1 MTTMAMLVVFEGIDG
16 SGKTTISNRVADE
29 LRRAGRSVRHA
40 REGGQFASRVTQSIR
55 DVCRDS
61 RNLALAPRTELLL
74 YLAREVQLL
83 EEIVRPALAES
94 DVVIADRFI
103 YTAEVL
109 AQHGR
114 GLPAAVVGPIIAAV
128 RAGDG
133 HAPAIE
139 PDMVIL
145 IDVDPSVARGRR
157 KIAKIVAGDRRSPS
171 RKGLAGSGMQI
182 RLRDGY
188 RVLAERDPQRWIAID
203 NSDADMDAQIARI
216 TALILAAQANGVGPA
231 IAEMRAALEA
241 AARGGPAAPVATAR
255 EALAAF
261 MAWVDHRARREPS
274 LAAYVLAGLYGPGI
288 DERRR
293 ALAPVAPRVLA
304 RGLRGLDDAVSWQLR
319 SQLRALA
326 PQEVAFSLDGPAA
339 LGDEAWALRRD
350 LLEAAPAEVAASLQR
365 LDLDAAWQLR
375 ERLWPIAP
383 DGVMMSL
390 ARVLGTRA
398 WQARE
403 RWLDLRGGSSGGI
416 LRSYE
421 GARIACRAITGLDD
435 ARAWEIRTLALD
447 GAPVASIASLE
458 GLLGEHAWAWRAR
471 HLDRAPK
478 AVLSTIAGIDDPRAW
493 TMRQATA
500 HRCREALD
508 SMIGLDHPIAWE
520 IRAACLDVW
529 PANVIKSLGPLVGHP
544 RGCDLLLRAL
554 ARHPDN
560 ISLLKQ
566 AATVA
571 TGGHLHP
578 NVLAA

>member
-1 MTTMAMLVVFEGIDG
+1 MAMLVVFEGIDG
-16 SGKTTISNRVADE
+16 SGKTTLSNRVADE

-40 REGGQFASRVTQSIR
+40 REGGQFPSRVTQAIR

-83 EEIVRPALAES
+83 EEIVRPALAEA
-94 DVVIADRFI
+94 DVVIADRFV

-114 GLPAAVVGPIIAAV
+114 GLPAEVVGPIIAAA
-128 RAGDG
+128 RAAGDTR
-133 HAPAIE
+133 APAIE
-139 PDMVIL
+139 PDMVVL

-157 KIAKIVAGDRRSPS
+157 KIAKIVATDRRSPS

-182 RLRDGY
+182 RLREGY
-188 RVLAERDPQRWIAID
+188 RALAERDPRRWIVLD
-203 NSDADMDAQIARI
+203 NSDADVDAQVARI
-216 TALILAAQANGVGPA
+216 TALILSAQANGVGPA
-231 IAEMRAALEA
+231 IAETRGALE
-241 AARGGPAAPVATAR
+241 REPRRSPAPPVATSR

-261 MAWVDHRARREPS
+261 IAWVDHRARREPG
-274 LAAYVLAGLYGPGI
+274 LAAYVLAGLAGPGI

-293 ALAPVAPRVLA
+293 ALAPVAPRILA

-326 PQEVAFSLDGPAA
+326 PLEVAFSLDGPAA
-339 LGDEAWALRRD
+339 LGDEAWALRRE
-350 LLEAAPAEVAASLQR
+350 LCEAAPAEVAGSLQR
-365 LDLDAAWQLR
+365 LDIEAAWQLR
-375 ERLWPIAP
+375 ERLWPTTP
-383 DGVMMSL
+383 DGVMASL
-390 ARVLGTRA
+390 ARIEGTRA
-398 WQARE
+398 WRARE
-403 RWLDLRGGSSGGI
+403 RWLDLRGGTEGPA
-416 LRSYE
+416 LRTYE
-421 GARIACRAITGLDD
+421 GARTACRAITGLDD
-435 ARAWEIRTLALD
+435 ARAWELRSIALD
-447 GAPVASIASLE
+447 SAPVAAIGSIE
-458 GLLGEHAWAWRAR
+458 GLGSELAWAWRAR

-478 AVLSTIAGIDDPRAW
+478 AVLSTITGIDDPRAW
-493 TMRQATA
+493 AMRQATA

-508 SMIGLDHPIAWE
+508 SIVGLDHPIAWE
-520 IRAACLDVW
+520 IRATCLDIW
-529 PANVIKSLGPLVGHP
+529 PSTAIKSLGALVGDP
-544 RGCDLLLRAL
+544 RGCELLARAL
-554 ARHPDN
+554 ARHPGN

>member
-1 MTTMAMLVVFEGIDG
+1 
-16 SGKTTISNRVADE
+16 
-29 LRRAGRSVRHA
+29 
-40 REGGQFASRVTQSIR
+40 
-55 DVCRDS
+55 
-61 RNLALAPRTELLL
+61 
-74 YLAREVQLL
+74 
-83 EEIVRPALAES
+83 
-94 DVVIADRFI
+94 
-103 YTAEVL
+103 
-109 AQHGR
+109 
-114 GLPAAVVGPIIAAV
+114 
-128 RAGDG
+128 
-133 HAPAIE
+133 
-139 PDMVIL
+139 
-145 IDVDPSVARGRR
+145 
-157 KIAKIVAGDRRSPS
+157 
-171 RKGLAGSGMQI
+171 MQI

-188 RVLAERDPQRWIAID
+188 RVLAERDPRRWIVID
-203 NSDADMDAQIARI
+203 NSDADMDAQVARI

-231 IAEMRAALEA
+231 IAETRAALA
-241 AARGGPAAPVATAR
+241 AAPRRGPAAPVATAR

-261 MAWVDHRARREPS
+261 LAWVDHRARREPS
-274 LAAYVLAGLYGPGI
+274 LAAYVLAGLSGPGI

-293 ALAPVAPRVLA
+293 GLAPVAPRILA
-304 RGLRGLDDAVSWQLR
+304 RGLRGLDDSVSWQLR

-350 LLEAAPAEVAASLQR
+350 LLEAAPAEVAGSLQR

-383 DGVMMSL
+383 EAVMMSL

-403 RWLDLRGGSSGGI
+403 RWLDLRGGSSGAI

-435 ARAWEIRTLALD
+435 ARAWEIRSIALD
-447 GAPVASIASLE
+447 SAPVASIASLE
-458 GLLGEHAWAWRAR
+458 GLLSEHAWAWRAR

-529 PANVIKSLGPLVGHP
+529 PATAIKSLGPLVGDP

>member
-1 MTTMAMLVVFEGIDG
+1 MAMLVVFEGIDG

-55 DVCRDS
+55 DVCRDA

-74 YLAREVQLL
+74 YLAREVQLID
-83 EEIVRPALAES
+83 EIVRPALVDSE
-94 DVVIADRFI
+94 VVIADRFV

-114 GLPAAVVGPIIAAV
+114 GLPAEVVGPIVAAA
-128 RAGDG
+128 RAGVDG
-133 HAPAIE
+133 QAPAIE
-139 PDMVIL
+139 PDLVVL

-157 KIAKIVAGDRRSPS
+157 KIAKIVAADRRSPS

-188 RVLAERDPQRWIAID
+188 RTLAARDPRRWIVID
-203 NSDADMDAQIARI
+203 NSDEDLNAQVARI
-216 TALILAAQANGVGPA
+216 TALILSAHANGAGPA
-231 IAEMRAALEA
+231 IAETRAALA
-241 AARGGPAAPVATAR
+241 TAPRRPPASPVATSR

-261 MAWVDHRARREPS
+261 IAWVDHRARREPA
-274 LAAYVLAGLYGPGI
+274 LAAYVLAGLAGPGI

-293 ALAPVAPRVLA
+293 ALAPVAPHILA
-304 RGLRGLDDAVSWQLR
+304 RGLRGLDDAASWQLR
-319 SQLRALA
+319 WQLRSLA
-326 PQEVAFSLDGPAA
+326 PQEVAFSLDDAAA
-339 LGDEAWALRRD
+339 LADEAWALRRE
-350 LLEAAPAEVAASLQR
+350 LGEAAPVEVASGLQR
-365 LDLDAAWQLR
+365 LDQEPAWQLR
-375 ERLWPIAP
+375 ERLWPLTP

-390 ARVLGTRA
+390 AHLGGMRA

-403 RWLDLRGGSSGGI
+403 RWLDLRGGSNGPI
-416 LRSYE
+416 LRTYE
-421 GARIACRAITGLDD
+421 GARVACRAITGLDD
-435 ARAWEIRTLALD
+435 ERAWELRGIALD
-447 GAPVASIASLE
+447 AAPVACIGSLE
-458 GLLGEHAWAWRAR
+458 RLTSELAWAWRAR
-471 HLDRAPK
+471 HLDSAPK
-478 AVLSTIAGIDDPRAW
+478 AVLSTIAGVDDPRAW
-493 TMRQATA
+493 AMRQATA

-520 IRAACLDVW
+520 M
-529 PANVIKSLGPLVGHP
+529 LVGDP
-544 RGCDLLLRAL
+544 RGCELLSRAL
-554 ARHPDN
+554 VRHPDN

-578 NVLAA
+578 NILAA

>member
-1 MTTMAMLVVFEGIDG
+1 MAILVVFEGIDG

-55 DVCRDS
+55 DVCRDA

-109 AQHGR
+109 AQYGR
-114 GLPAAVVGPIIAAV
+114 GLGADVVGSIIAAA
-128 RAGDG
+128 RAGSDEA
-133 HAPAIE
+133 APVVE

-157 KIAKIVAGDRRSPS
+157 KIAKIVASDRRSPS

-188 RVLAERDPQRWIAID
+188 RTLAARDPRRWIVID
-203 NSDADMDAQIARI
+203 NSDADVDAQVARI
-216 TALILAAQANGVGPA
+216 TALILSAQANGVGPA
-231 IAEMRAALEA
+231 IAETRAALA
-241 AARGGPAAPVATAR
+241 VAPRRSLAPPVATSR

-261 MAWVDHRARREPS
+261 MTWVDHRARREPS
-274 LAAYVLAGLYGPGI
+274 LAAYVLAGLAGPGI
-288 DERRR
+288 DERRQ
-293 ALAPVAPRVLA
+293 ALAPLAPRILA
-304 RGLRGLDDAVSWQLR
+304 RGLRGLDDAASWQLR

-339 LGDEAWALRRD
+339 VADEAWALRRA
-350 LLEAAPAEVAASLQR
+350 LLEAAPAEVAGSMQG
-365 LDLDAAWQLR
+365 LDLEPAWQLR
-375 ERLWPIAP
+375 ERLWPITP

-390 ARVLGTRA
+390 ARIEGTRA

-403 RWLDLRGGSSGGI
+403 RWLDLRGGSGGAV
-416 LRSYE
+416 LRTYE

-435 ARAWEIRTLALD
+435 ARAWEIRGIALD
-447 GAPVASIASLE
+447 SAPVASISSLE
-458 GLLGEHAWAWRAR
+458 GLTSELAWAWRAR
-471 HLDRAPK
+471 HLPHAPK
-478 AVLSTIAGIDDPRAW
+478 AVLSTIAGIDDARAW
-493 TMRQATA
+493 AMRQATA

-508 SMIGLDHPIAWE
+508 SMVGLDHPVAWE
-520 IRAACLDVW
+520 VRASCLDIW
-529 PANVIKSLGPLVGHP
+529 PSTAIKSLGSLVGDP
-544 RGCDLLLRAL
+544 RGCDLLSRAL

>member
-1 MTTMAMLVVFEGIDG
+1 
-16 SGKTTISNRVADE
+16 
-29 LRRAGRSVRHA
+29 
-40 REGGQFASRVTQSIR
+40 
-55 DVCRDS
+55 
-61 RNLALAPRTELLL
+61 
-74 YLAREVQLL
+74 
-83 EEIVRPALAES
+83 VRPALAES

-114 GLPAAVVGPIIAAV
+114 GLPADLVGPIIAAA
-128 RAGDG
+128 RAGG
-133 HAPAIE
+133 GERAPAIE

-188 RVLAERDPQRWIAID
+188 RALAERDPRRWITID
-203 NSDADMDAQIARI
+203 NSDADVDAQVARI
-216 TALILAAQANGVGPA
+216 TALILSAQANGVGPA
-231 IAEMRAALEA
+231 IAETRAALPVA
-241 AARGGPAAPVATAR
+241 PRRGPPGPVATSL

-261 MAWVDHRARREPS
+261 IAWVDHRARREPS
-274 LAAYVLAGLYGPGI
+274 LAAYVLAGLAGPGI

-293 ALAPVAPRVLA
+293 ALAPVAPRILA
-304 RGLRGLDDAVSWQLR
+304 RGLRGLDDPVSWQLR

-326 PQEVAFSLDGPAA
+326 PQEVAFSLDGAAA
-339 LGDEAWALRRD
+339 LADEAWGLRRE
-350 LLEAAPAEVAASLQR
+350 LCEAAPAEVAASLQR
-365 LDLDAAWQLR
+365 LDVDAAWQLR
-375 ERLWPIAP
+375 ERLWPVAP
-383 DGVMMSL
+383 EGVMMSL
-390 ARVLGTRA
+390 AQVLGTRA

-403 RWLDLRGGSSGGI
+403 RWLDLRGGSGGAI
-416 LRSYE
+416 LRSYD

-435 ARAWEIRTLALD
+435 ARAWEIRSIALD
-447 GAPVASIASLE
+447 NAPVASIASLE
-458 GLLGEHAWAWRAR
+458 GLESELSWAWRAR

-493 TMRQATA
+493 AMRQATA

-520 IRAACLDVW
+520 MRAACLDLW
-529 PANVIKSLGPLVGHP
+529 PSTAIKSLGSLVGDP
-544 RGCDLLLRAL
+544 RGCDLLSRAL
-554 ARHPDN
+554 AHHPEN

-578 NVLAA
+578 NVMAA